1 MVRVED
7 ERGCGGN
14 FCCCFQHR
22 YANLYITFNVL
33 SQGKILGRWETAN
46 KSPIYNSDAVI
57 SNRAQNCPVPWYVNG
72 CVMDEDLS

>member
-1 MVRVED
+1 MGISVAAFSISMQI
-7 ERGCGGN
+7 CI
-14 FCCCFQHR
+14 FPC
-22 YANLYITFNVL
+22 L